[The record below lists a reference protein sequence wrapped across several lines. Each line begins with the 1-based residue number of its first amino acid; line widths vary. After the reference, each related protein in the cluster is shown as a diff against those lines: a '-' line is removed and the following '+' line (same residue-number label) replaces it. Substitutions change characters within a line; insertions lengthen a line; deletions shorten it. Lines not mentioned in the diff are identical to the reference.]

1 MRLQPKEYMKENTY
15 FGTVYS
21 SPRLL
26 ALARPSEVREPKRGN
41 DLKRWIQ
48 YEGESYHSTTL
59 ATWINQVGS
68 ERAFVSSI
76 SRNEFWTSRE
86 PNTKSNNLLHGRDQL
101 PPLPTHI
108 HQLPLYPNPQGNVAP
123 TFAKFTKCTQTSIQ
137 IALQKRTLNLKTIRF
152 KCELP
157 YQKNSGRLQKGVWN
171 KLCGDPRIRCAGGQR
186 ERDMTP
192 LSPPMWI
199 MVLLHLQDSLI
210 LHVILKHTSRKLEG
224 PLKNIASFQR
234 WPPWMGTGADKP
246 ACT

>member
-1 MRLQPKEYMKENTY
+1 MFNAFTTKGIHEGKYLIWN
-15 FGTVYS
+15 S
-21 SPRLL
+21 SLFTQIACACKTQWCER
-26 ALARPSEVREPKRGN
+26 APKRGN

-48 YEGESYHSTTL
+48 NESESYHSTTL

-123 TFAKFTKCTQTSIQ
+123 TFAKFTKCIQTSIQ
-137 IALQKRTLNLKTIRF
+137 NALQKRTLNLKTIRF

-157 YQKNSGRLQKGVWN
+157 YQKNSGRLQKDV
-171 KLCGDPRIRCAGGQR
+171 
-186 ERDMTP
+186 
-192 LSPPMWI
+192 
-199 MVLLHLQDSLI
+199 
-210 LHVILKHTSRKLEG
+210 
-224 PLKNIASFQR
+224 
-234 WPPWMGTGADKP
+234 
-246 ACT
+246 